1 MSSGLLSRFSFLLA
15 TGCLIITAM
24 TGCGGSAGEDV
35 ILDPLHLI
43 DNFDKNPP
51 RHHPRKLVE
60 LSVGQFAV
68 KRPVDDYR
76 ASMELKFD
84 IYIVVPKRAATELE
98 ERLQA
103 RQSRVSDQINS
114 VVGRI
119 ELDEVSDPNL
129 TWIKSELIPVLN
141 RVLQSDDVRD
151 VVLGDISVSVG

>member
-1 MSSGLLSRFSFLLA
+1 MSSGLLSRCSLLLT

-60 LSVGQFAV
+60 LSVGRFAV
-68 KRPVDDYR
+68 KRFVNDGTQ
-76 ASMELKFD
+76 SLELQFD
-84 IYIVVPKRAATELE
+84 AYIVIPKRAVPELE

-103 RQSRVSDQINS
+103 RQQRVRDRIQF
-114 VVGRI
+114 VVGQI